1 MWKDLSI
8 KWHKIF
14 KNYKYRAEMWNGLRT
29 ANPWQKICSIPPN
42 ASSMTL
48 RVGFVGDQR
57 HSILSP
63 EICSITCGGLFILIT
78 LSFPLGFRSFSLP
91 IFISYNVF
99 TADWQK
105 SLLLSLLL
113 WASLGYW
120 REVDFC
126 RRRIVAEY
134 VWRDGA
140 AIGQFVSIL
149 DTPAQV
155 FSPLLLLL
163 LL

>member
-1 MWKDLSI
+1 
-8 KWHKIF
+8 
-14 KNYKYRAEMWNGLRT
+14 MWNGLRT

-42 ASSMTL
+42 VSSMTL

-120 REVDFC
+120 GGVDFC
-126 RRRIVAEY
+126 RRRIMAEY
-134 VWRDGA
+134 GWKKRELLLA
-140 AIGQFVSIL
+140 SLSLYLI
-149 DTPAQV
+149 
-155 FSPLLLLL
+155 PLLRFFHLCCCCCCNTVIHHCNNQCWWLLSVP
-163 LL
+163 